1 MANQDGLLKKKRIE
15 KNLTLDDVEKILK
28 IRKRHLRALEEGEY
42 TDTPGITYAIG
53 YLKAYSA
60 LLDLTDEE
68 RQEIIDEINRAFSSE
83 KKAQPVFTKEVI
95 PLEDEGESKSSKK
108 PEKTPSVN
116 FKKVVILTSIVAIIG
131 ILGFFGFK
139 ILTQNEDFSFK
150 KSGIYTPYIKATI
163 NTEKKGSNAK
173 NNTPIPGSPTPQGT
187 EIPTVTPTITP
198 LPKVMAKF
206 NIKIVPKDTGWIKVY
221 NKEAIL
227 FEGIM
232 AKGKEYLFKSTSPIT
247 LIVEDGKLFDIY
259 SKNKTLSLPKGNFVK
274 YTLKEENTKQNG

>member
-1 MANQDGLLKKKRIE
+1 MANQNGLLKKKRIE

-60 LLDLTDEE
+60 LLELTDEE

-83 KKAQPVFTKEVI
+83 KKTQPLFPKEVI
-95 PLEDEGESKSSKK
+95 PLEDEEEGKPSKK

-116 FKKVVILTSIVAIIG
+116 FKKVAILTSIVAIIG

-139 ILTQNEDFSFK
+139 VLTQSEDFSFK
-150 KSGIYTPYIKATI
+150 KSGIYTPYIKVTI
-163 NTEKKGSNAK
+163 NSEKKGFGQKS
-173 NNTPIPGSPTPQGT
+173 NTPVPGSPTPQGT
-187 EIPTVTPTITP
+187 GIPTVTPTITP
-198 LPKVMAKF
+198 LPKVIAKF

-227 FEGIM
+227 FEGVM

-247 LIVEDGKLFDIY
+247 LIVEDGKLFEIY
-259 SKNKTLSLPKGNFVK
+259 SKDKTLSLPEGNFVK
-274 YTLKEENTKQNG
+274 YTLTEENTKQNG